1 MAVWADRLFGLKF
14 GPAAFAEH
22 VFPPTV
28 LVWAYCAPASDYP
41 ERHLK
46 NYWSEVQ

>member
-1 MAVWADRLFGLKF
+1 MAVGAHRLFGLRF

-28 LVWAYCAPASDYP
+28 LVWAYGAPASDYP
-41 ERHLK
+41 ERLPK

>member
-1 MAVWADRLFGLKF
+1 MAVGAHRLFGLKF

-28 LVWAYCAPASDYP
+28 LVWAYCAPDPDYA
-41 ERHLK
+41 ERLLK
-46 NYWSEVQ
+46 DYWSEVQ